1 VADGPRALLYDLT
14 SAALAAVEGRA
25 AVRRALAAR
34 PIERPCRVV
43 AIGKAAPAMALGA
56 VDRLGARLTRAL
68 VVTKQGHA
76 TAELAQQIARLEIVE
91 SGHPMPNAAS
101 LTAGTAVLRAVDA
114 TPADELLLFLISGGA
129 SSLADVLAP
138 GIDLELLARANAWL
152 LGSGLPI
159 GAINAVRARLSQLK
173 GGQLASRLGDR
184 PWRALMISD
193 VPRDDPAV
201 IGSGLLMTSGRDSRL
216 PSDLPDWLRAA
227 LGRAGDAPVPR
238 RSPTGVAEITIVA
251 RPEDALAAVR
261 TAASASSGRATIV
274 ISATPVGERR
284 GTGASPARPSAA
296 RNQSGRSEGK
306 RESRPDVISSPEPMT
321 AGSSRGTSEI
331 ISARHGRSPN
341 RLASCPPLSCESRAR
356 TALIAPIGSPE
367 PSSQA
372 FARARSSRSMPGART
387 SARLDAPPEIRNN
400 SSSSAG
406 VASTARSTAVPAVR
420 LAAFGMGCPDSTISR
435 RAIC

>member
-238 RSPTGVAEITIVA
+238 PAPTSASQITIVA
-251 RPEDALAAVR
+251 RPEDALEAVR
-261 TAASASSGRATIV
+261 TAARARGLETEACANRFAGDAARLGADAADRLQHSSAEVVVAVGESTVQLPERPGRGGRCQHVALAAACALADRAPAALLIVGTDGTDGPTEDAGALVDEGTVARGRDAGLDERACLARAAAGEFLEASGDLINTGPTGTNVCDLLIGLTTRGRA
-274 ISATPVGERR
+274 
-284 GTGASPARPSAA
+284 
-296 RNQSGRSEGK
+296 
-306 RESRPDVISSPEPMT
+306 
-321 AGSSRGTSEI
+321 
-331 ISARHGRSPN
+331 
-341 RLASCPPLSCESRAR
+341 RLEAE
-356 TALIAPIGSPE
+356 
-367 PSSQA
+367 
-372 FARARSSRSMPGART
+372 ARASGFT
-387 SARLDAPPEIRNN
+387 APPQ
-400 SSSSAG
+400 
-406 VASTARSTAVPAVR
+406 
-420 LAAFGMGCPDSTISR
+420 
-435 RAIC
+435 